1 MNESTSRLIVR
12 RGKSPQSEYAL
23 SEQAVILG
31 REAINDI
38 MLQELEI
45 SRRHASITF
54 VDGRHIIADLDST
67 NGTFV
72 NGRRISTPITLRDG
86 DVIDLGDSVS
96 LVYSSPTQP
105 DEATIVESMQAI
117 GDMEAVEPSSE
128 PAQAQYQPP
137 PEVPQFSQQQASPA
151 PAPTWEVSDSP
162 SSYEDPAQFT
172 PVAPPKER
180 RDRRRLYFGCGC
192 LVLLLVFGCI
202 ASFAALDAYQ
212 DGDLLYCQSLRPIW
226 ETIFSEARLVATC
239 Q

>member
-54 VDGRHIIADLDST
+54 VDGRHIIDDLDST

-86 DVIDLGDSVS
+86 DVIDLGDTVS
-96 LVYSSPTQP
+96 LVYSGPTQP
-105 DEATIVESMQAI
+105 DDATLVELEGAIV
-117 GDMEAVEPSSE
+117 GVEAVEPSSE
-128 PAQAQYQPP
+128 PDLAQYQPP
-137 PEVPQFSQQQASPA
+137 PEVPQFSQQHAPPA
-151 PAPTWEVSDSP
+151 PAPTWEVSESSLSP
-162 SSYEDPAQFT
+162 ADPAQIA

-192 LVLLLVFGCI
+192 LVLLLLFGCI
-202 ASFAALDAYQ
+202 ASFVALDAYQ

-226 ETIFSEARLVATC
+226 EAIFGEARIVATC